1 MYYLNLNENPIGPM
15 TVSQL
20 MAYNVD
26 ENSMVSTDGTNF
38 KPLYTYPEL
47 MEALSYN
54 RKSESKRILC
64 GVLALLLGG
73 FGIHYFVINKGIA
86 GIITIVLTLITCG
99 IWSLVTFVQGIMI
112 LCMSDRKFEEKYVN
126 NIDTFPIF

>member
-15 TVSQL
+15 TISQL
-20 MAYNVD
+20 MAYNID

-54 RKSESKRILC
+54 RKSESKRIPC

-126 NIDTFPIF
+126 NIDAFPIF

>member
-1 MYYLNLNENPIGPM
+1 M

-20 MAYNVD
+20 MAYNIY

-47 MEALSYN
+47 MEAFSYN
-54 RKSESKRILC
+54 RKSESKRIPC

-73 FGIHYFVINKGIA
+73 FGIHYFIINKGIA